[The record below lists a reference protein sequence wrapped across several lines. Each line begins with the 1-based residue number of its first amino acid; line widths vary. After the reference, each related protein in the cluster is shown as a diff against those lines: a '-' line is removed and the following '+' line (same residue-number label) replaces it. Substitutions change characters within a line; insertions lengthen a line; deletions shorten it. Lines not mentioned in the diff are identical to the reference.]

1 MKKLDCQCCGA
12 ALPIPERYQK
22 YVKCKYC
29 DATYEIEE
37 YEKPLQSDYVMLQ
50 TPHYVMIQPG
60 HIQKLGAKVHLDEY
74 QVRMY
79 PPELIKE
86 QVRHR
91 LAEEIMEYLEKELQI
106 YEDINIFEVG
116 RTYSTMIYLDTRS
129 FR

>member
-12 ALPIPERYQK
+12 ALPIPEKYQRYI
-22 YVKCKYC
+22 KCQYC
-29 DATYEIEE
+29 GATYEVEG
-37 YEKPLQSDYVMLQ
+37 YEKCPQPEYVIPELK
-50 TPHYVMIQPG
+50 YILVEPG
-60 HIQKLGAKVHLDEY
+60 HIQKLGAKVYLDEY

-79 PPELIKE
+79 PPELIEE

-91 LAEEIMEYLEKELQI
+91 LAEEIMEYLEKELRI
-106 YEDINIFEVG
+106 YEDINIFELG